1 MALLL
6 EYITTSQ
13 VKRTLLMHII
23 SVLHYSFWTWVIEMG
38 WLQNIIVLDWPV
50 VPVVALINYWSSFVC
65 FYLFFLGGMGCGWD
79 ESGVRRW
86 QDDSISNL
94 VLFQMIGFIWCCHHG
109 NCRWLQRCTVS
120 KRPRK
125 KKPTLIKKNHF
136 PFDQQPIETCRLP
149 SDIIALLINL
159 LQALLLYRA
168 KPLQEC

>member
-65 FYLFFLGGMGCGWD
+65 FYLFFLGGWGVGGMKVECG
-79 ESGVRRW
+79 GGKMILFPTLFYFRW
-86 QDDSISNL
+86 L
-94 VLFQMIGFIWCCHHG
+94 VLSNVVIMA
-109 NCRWLQRCTVS
+109 TVGDYRDVLYP
-120 KRPRK
+120 KDQEK
-125 KKPTLIKKNHF
+125 KTHDNKKEPLSLWSATHRNLPTSFRHYSSFN
-136 PFDQQPIETCRLP
+136 
-149 SDIIALLINL
+149 
-159 LQALLLYRA
+159 
-168 KPLQEC
+168 